1 MIRIL
6 YNAMTLDEFEVG
18 QRRTASKI
26 KGVLY
31 LRELENCL
39 TTPAML
45 AYTGRPKKTEIYAEQ
60 RGIKGRCL
68 RGD

>member
-6 YNAMTLDEFEVG
+6 YNAMTLDEFEAG
-18 QRRTASKI
+18 QRLTASKS
-26 KGVLY
+26 KGALY
-31 LRELENCL
+31 LRELGNYL
-39 TTPAML
+39 TTPATS

-68 RGD
+68 RSH